1 MARFSDPNLPIRI
14 LDAHNKIVSKAASK
28 QASQRFSRNVFAGLR
43 TGFYG
48 VTDARAR
55 ANHGRFHH
63 LYEPGAT
70 GSANSRL
77 FRLISRNLGTEAFEI
92 SYEYLESKVPV
103 PSGHVFRDKARV
115 MEEGIEVN
123 IAPING
129 GLLVFEIDGEQ
140 VFTSKPVVV
149 PNPGGDLVKNALREE
164 FMFYFRPSV
173 LIKNPAYQAAVQAEK
188 NKVLL
193 ELSKGGIR

>member
-14 LDAHNKIVSKAASK
+14 LDAHNRIVSKAASK
-28 QASQRFSRNVFAGLR
+28 QASQRFSRNVFAGLK

-48 VTDARAR
+48 RTDARAR
-55 ANHGRFHH
+55 ANPARLHH
-63 LYEPGAT
+63 LYEPGAV
-70 GSANSRL
+70 GNGNSRL
-77 FRLISRNLGTEAFEI
+77 FKLISRNLGTDAFEI
-92 SYEYLESKVPV
+92 SYEYLESTVPV
-103 PSGHVFRDKARV
+103 PSGHIFRDKARV

-123 IAPING
+123 IAPVNG
-129 GLLVFEIDGEQ
+129 GVLAFEIDGEP

-149 PNPGGDLVKNALREE
+149 PNPGGDLVKSALREE

-188 NKVLL
+188 DKVLL
-193 ELSKGGIR
+193 QLAKGGIR